1 MRKKDFMHICMWSVN
16 MNLTSTCAC
25 ECVCVCVC
33 VCMCLCVRITHTHT
47 NTHTPT
53 HTNTSLKA
61 SVNEIVGCCFFIK
74 SLREAD
80 KVFLTFHILVTNSL
94 GMQSPQCNKPL
105 KAKQHHHSG
114 VAQLSDILRLI
125 HLLQWHPWADTK
137 HSQNRLNEHNTT
149 KPSTLSTV
157 STTATANKFLIQN
170 KLAKGLTLNIL

>member
-1 MRKKDFMHICMWSVN
+1 MKDLTKHAKERLYANLYVVCEYECM
-16 MNLTSTCAC
+16 CAC
-25 ECVCVCVC
+25 ECVCLP
-33 VCMCLCVRITHTHT
+33 MCKDY
-47 NTHTPT
+47 T

-94 GMQSPQCNKPL
+94 GMQSLQCNKPL

-125 HLLQWHPWADTK
+125 HLLQ
-137 HSQNRLNEHNTT
+137 
-149 KPSTLSTV
+149 
-157 STTATANKFLIQN
+157 
-170 KLAKGLTLNIL
+170 